1 MSQLAANYKRQFQW
15 RDWQTALESL
25 PPVEGQTVL
34 DLGCGVGDL
43 TSELSAAG
51 AHVVGVDG
59 NEELL
64 QYARSRKIPNAEF
77 RAVDLRTQVDFGLAL
92 DGIWCSFTA
101 AYFVDFTS
109 ALARWTQSLKPGGWI
124 AVTEI
129 DDLFGHEPL
138 SARTRSMLKA
148 YCEEA
153 LAAGRYDFL
162 AGRKIEAHLER
173 AGFSV
178 SKSLTLQDHE
188 FSFIGPADTSV
199 VEAWQTRLASMKL
212 LQDFVGAEYAQLRE
226 EFLQCLTHPDHKS
239 FAQVYFCLAV
249 KPLR

>member
-1 MSQLAANYKRQFQW
+1 MSQLAAHYKRQFQW
-15 RDWQTALESL
+15 RDWQTVLESL
-25 PPVEGQTVL
+25 PPVKGQTVL
-34 DLGCGVGDL
+34 DLGCGIGDL
-43 TSELSAAG
+43 TSALAAAG
-51 AHVVGVDG
+51 AHVTGVDA

-77 RAVDLRTQVDFGLAL
+77 RAVDLRTEVDFALAL

-101 AYFVDFTS
+101 AYFVDFGS

-138 SARTRSMLKA
+138 SARTTSLLKA
-148 YCEEA
+148 YCDEG
-153 LAAGRYDFL
+153 LVAGRYDFF
-162 AGRKIEAHLER
+162 AGRKIKAHLER

-178 SKSLTLQDHE
+178 SKSVTLQDRE
-188 FSFIGPADTSV
+188 FSYDGPADTRV
-199 VEAWQTRLASMKL
+199 LEAWQTRLASMKL
-212 LQDFVGAEYAQLRE
+212 LQDFLGAEYAQLSE
-226 EFLQCLTHPDHKS
+226 EFLRCLTRPNHGS
-239 FAQVYFCLAV
+239 SAQVYFSLAF